1 MRWAAAPAR
10 DGAGVTATDVLR
22 DAFALTERWPPGF
35 VAAGVVDAA
44 GARTTTGD
52 RTRAVPLASV
62 TKPLVALAAL
72 VAVEEGS
79 ITLDEAVE
87 RVPNDGATSGATVRH
102 LLAHTAG
109 LPFEGP
115 EPVGRPGAGRIYSN
129 TGFERLAAHIG
140 ARTGIPMPAYLR
152 DAVFRPLAMRG
163 AELADDASAAKDA
176 VASLDDVLA
185 VAVELLSPTVI
196 APEML
201 AKATSVQFP
210 GLAGVVPGVGRFD
223 PCDWG
228 LGVELRSSKA
238 PHWTPPSASPRTFGH
253 FGGTGTFLWVDPD
266 AGVACAVLTT
276 TGFDRWALT
285 DWPAFGDAILAAVR
299 TS

>member
-10 DGAGVTATDVLR
+10 DGAGVTAADVLR

-152 DAVFRPLAMRG
+152 EALFRPLGMGRA
-163 AELADDASAAKDA
+163 ALEDDASAAKDA
-176 VASLDDVLA
+176 VAGLDDILT
-185 VAVELLSPTVI
+185 VAAELLAPTLI
-196 APEML
+196 ARETL
-201 AKATSVQFP
+201 AEATSVQFP
-210 GLAGVVPGVGRFD
+210 GLAGVVPGIGRFD

-228 LGVELRSSKA
+228 LGFELKNGKPNHWSGSLSSA
-238 PHWTPPSASPRTFGH
+238 RTFGH
-253 FGGTGTFLWVDPD
+253 FGGAGSFLWVDPERE
-266 AGVACAVLTT
+266 VALACLTDREFGDWAKIAWPALSDAVLEE
-276 TGFDRWALT
+276 LE
-285 DWPAFGDAILAAVR
+285 
-299 TS
+299 